1 LSTLFHKELVAR
13 DPRPPPGRPLSSA
26 SADAKA
32 LARRTSWWLPG
43 DLTLS
48 RSSPPGK
55 KNFRGAARLRQIEV
69 GYNPLPQV
77 RRGVTACRHL
87 RAVLPARSGSPV
99 AHPQTRTGAA
109 GSLRTHIF
117 KHPFRAPYSAQCGD
131 QDDFPGADRSGCG
144 RRRPTWATRGS
155 GRREPGGLRAAS
167 DFAGGLQTACRFRS
181 RRNASRRRLFPPAL
195 LRPQPLRPQPLRPQR
210 AADVPRPL
218 PGNRRGSQAVA
229 GPAPS

>member
-99 AHPQTRTGAA
+99 AHPQTRTGAT
-109 GSLRTHIF
+109 GSLRTHIS

-131 QDDFPGADRSGCG
+131 QDDFPRGGPLRMRAQKADLGHQGVRPSRTGRPPG
-144 RRRPTWATRGS
+144 SFRFRRRPPDS
-155 GRREPGGLRAAS
+155 MPI
-167 DFAGGLQTACRFRS
+167 
-181 RRNASRRRLFPPAL
+181 
-195 LRPQPLRPQPLRPQR
+195 
-210 AADVPRPL
+210 
-218 PGNRRGSQAVA
+218 SQSA
-229 GPAPS
+229 